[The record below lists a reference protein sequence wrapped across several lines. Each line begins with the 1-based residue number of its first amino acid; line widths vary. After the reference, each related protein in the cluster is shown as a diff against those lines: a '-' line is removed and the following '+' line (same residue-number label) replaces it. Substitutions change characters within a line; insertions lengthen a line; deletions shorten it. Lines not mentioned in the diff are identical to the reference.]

1 MSEACAYLISRYPS
15 VTHTFIAEEVQGLR
29 SLGVRVE
36 TATVRRVDRHEL
48 LSEAD
53 RAEDGA
59 THALLP
65 VTVRALVRCHV
76 RAVLRSPGAYAATLA
91 RALRAAHAGG
101 RARLWQAFYF
111 AEAILLWHWMEA
123 RRVQHVHVHHANV
136 AADVAMLACAFANG
150 AGADARWT
158 WSLTI
163 HGPTELLDIT
173 THKLALKAADA
184 AAVICTSDFA
194 RSQVTAL
201 LPTDLLGGVQTV
213 RCGIDISAFRPGEH
227 RRDGGPA
234 TILCVAALSRRKG
247 HGFLL
252 DALARLRDDG
262 VAARLTL

>member
-1 MSEACAYLISRYPS
+1 MSEACAYLVSRYPS
-15 VTHTFIAEEVQGLR
+15 VTHTFIADEVQGLR
-29 SLGVRVE
+29 SVGVRVE
-36 TATVRRVDRHEL
+36 TATVRRVERHEL

-53 RAEDGA
+53 HAEDAA

-65 VTVRALVRCHV
+65 VTVRTLLRCHA
-76 RAVLRSPGAYAATLA
+76 RAALRSPRAYVATLW

-111 AEAILLWHWMEA
+111 AEAILLWQWMEE
-123 RRVQHVHVHHANV
+123 RGVRHVRVHHANV

-150 AGADARWT
+150 AGAEPRWT

-163 HGPTELLDIT
+163 HGPTELLDVT

-201 LPTDLLGGVQTV
+201 LPTDALNGVRTV
-213 RCGIDISAFRPGEH
+213 RCGIDTSAFRPGEH
-227 RRDGGPA
+227 
-234 TILCVAALSRRKG
+234 
-247 HGFLL
+247 
-252 DALARLRDDG
+252 
-262 VAARLTL
+262 